1 MYVIFIYSLFLF
13 KEKRLYERSAN
24 YTFVY
29 VQF

>member
-1 MYVIFIYSLFLF
+1 MIFIYSLFLF
-13 KEKRLYERSAN
+13 KEKRLYERSVN